1 MREGWGFGSGW
12 LFNECGSL
20 CTLSA
25 LGHGGTQ
32 RVLAVAEGTGW
43 RALGFWLIELTP
55 KPQGNH
61 SLVQGIPARSLSP

>member
-25 LGHGGTQ
+25 LGDGGTQ

-43 RALGFWLIELTP
+43 RALGF
-55 KPQGNH
+55 
-61 SLVQGIPARSLSP
+61 